1 MVYSSLY
8 ASEVSSLNYLIEG
21 ATNEQ
26 TVGANVIDTLV
37 EYNSTAELVPGL
49 AETWKCSE
57 DGLTWT
63 FHLRQGVMWY
73 DYQGNP
79 VAELTAN
86 DFVSAAKYVCDPA
99 NESATDYMILDLIAG
114 ASVIMTRFPPIMRPW
129 KRARKWTTTL
139 PARTLGTVGIKA
151 VDDYTLQYTT
161 VDVYP
166 FFPPA

>member
-1 MVYSSLY
+1 MKKLIALALCLCMVFAMTACQTTTSPSASTEPGAQPTGGSESPEAVETTGANALGDSDAMVYSSLY

-73 DYQGNP
+73 DTRAIPLRSSPPTTLSPPPSTFAIRPTNP
-79 VAELTAN
+79 
-86 DFVSAAKYVCDPA
+86 
-99 NESATDYMILDLIAG
+99 
-114 ASVIMTRFPPIMRPW
+114 PPI
-129 KRARKWTTTL
+129 T
-139 PARTLGTVGIKA
+139 
-151 VDDYTLQYTT
+151 
-161 VDVYP
+161 
-166 FFPPA
+166 